1 MACSPEECAA
11 LQAQADILSAELVV
25 LNAELAV
32 LNAEI
37 QAANDA
43 LELTYWQMWECECES
58 SGSRATGDLSP
69 AEIAAAAR
77 RKVES
82 LVADIPASDHAA
94 RAIAYQRHAIAVAKQ
109 MVLRNCPRILNHV

>member
-69 AEIAAAAR
+69 AEIAATAR

-82 LVADIPASDHAA
+82 LVAASPRRITRPGRSPTSGTPSRWPNKWCGGTV
-94 RAIAYQRHAIAVAKQ
+94 RAF
-109 MVLRNCPRILNHV
+109 